1 MTRPCWLRRAVRNR
15 HRHAVEQ
22 ASRHLISTQVVTSRL
37 AENLGALP
45 GAGIAILLFALGHI
59 NPLALGKETL
69 LL

>member
-1 MTRPCWLRRAVRNR
+1 MAWSMIGPWKEKRRD
-15 HRHAVEQ
+15 
-22 ASRHLISTQVVTSRL
+22 ISFPQVVTSRL

-45 GAGIAILLFALGHI
+45 GAGCAILLFALGHI